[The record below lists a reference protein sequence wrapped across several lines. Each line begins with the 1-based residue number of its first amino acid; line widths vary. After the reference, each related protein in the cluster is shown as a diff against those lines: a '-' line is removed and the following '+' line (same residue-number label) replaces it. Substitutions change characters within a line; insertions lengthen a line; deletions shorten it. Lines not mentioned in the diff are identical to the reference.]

1 MKTIRLAFLAA
12 ALACPVFAQDQQPKP
27 AEAAAPTATTTNAV
41 PATTASAPGGKNL
54 RMNFRG
60 APLDMVLNYMSD
72 AAGFIINVAPG
83 TEVRGRVDVW
93 SNQPLSKDEAVQLLN
108 TVLHQNG
115 YAAIRNGRTL
125 SIVSRDV
132 AKTKDVPVV
141 SGKDPSEIEK
151 SDEMVTQIIP
161 VQYANAQQMVQNL
174 SPLLPEYAANSLS
187 ANESGNSLI
196 LTATK
201 TDVRRITEIVTALD
215 TAISSVSDISVFGLK
230 HADAKELATAVKEL
244 FTPPATNNNDRRN
257 QFMQRMFGGGGPGGG
272 DRGGGGG
279 GGPTPQTQVQAQAS
293 RVIAVAD
300 ERSNSLIVAAPSE
313 AIPTIQKL
321 VEEVDVP
328 VDDITELRVFAL
340 KNSSPVEM
348 ADTLAQLFPDE
359 TQQNNQ
365 RRFGGGGFF
374 GRGGAQQTTPSS
386 RMQKAGKVIAVPDER
401 TGSLIVSA
409 AAVLMPQIEN
419 MIAQLD
425 KSNAKR
431 QKVYVYSIENADVQQ
446 VEQVVRDMF
455 DRSNTQN
462 RNQNMQNNALY
473 NRSQQAIQQQNQNQQ
488 GFGQGGGQGRQIGQ

>member
-1 MKTIRLAFLAA
+1 MKTIQTAILTA
-12 ALACPVFAQDQQPKP
+12 ALACPCFVARAQESTSTNAP
-27 AEAAAPTATTTNAV
+27 AQTTNA
-41 PATTASAPGGKNL
+41 PAATARGEKTL

-60 APLDMVLNYMSD
+60 APLDMVLNYMSE
-72 AAGFIINVAPG
+72 AAGFIINIAPG

-93 SNQPLSKDEAVQLLN
+93 SNQPLTKDEAVQLLN

-132 AKTKDVPVV
+132 AKTKDLPVKT
-141 SGKDPSEIEK
+141 GKDPEEIEK
-151 SDEMVTQIIP
+151 GDEMVTQIIP

-174 SPLLPEYAANSLS
+174 QPLLPDYASNSLT

-201 TDVRRITEIVTALD
+201 TDVRRIAEIVTALD

-230 HADAKELATAVKEL
+230 YADAKELATAVKEL
-244 FTPPATNNNDRRN
+244 FTPPQTNNSNDRRN
-257 QFMQRMFGGGGPGGG
+257 QFFQRF
-272 DRGGGGG
+272 GGGGG
-279 GGPTPQTQVQAQAS
+279 GGPFGGGGNQPSQPGQTQVQAQAS

-328 VDDITELRVFAL
+328 VDDVTELRVFAL

-348 ADTLAQLFPDE
+348 AEILAQLFPDE
-359 TQQNNQ
+359 TQQSGQ
-365 RRFGGGGFF
+365 RRFGGGGGPGGFF
-374 GRGGAQQTTPSS
+374 RAMTAAQNQPSS

-401 TGSLIVSA
+401 TGSLVVSA
-409 AAVLMPQIEN
+409 ANSLMPQIEQTIN
-419 MIAQLD
+419 QLD
-425 KSNAKR
+425 RSNAKR

-473 NRSQQAIQQQNQNQQ
+473 NRSQQAIQQQNQNMQQ
-488 GFGQGGGQGRQIGQ
+488 GFGQGGQQGRQVGQ